1 MRICRG
7 GSFATAV
14 ATAAAVGSRDLL
26 KKVDQNLKKGE
37 LLVVYLLFDV
47 KLVIISCGNSYI
59 RHPMVI
65 PSLSRDLRA
74 LKDDKTTTVTLSG
87 VKRSRTRR
95 AVCDST
101 SGYSKPF
108 ENLNLL

>member
-1 MRICRG
+1 M
-7 GSFATAV
+7 
-14 ATAAAVGSRDLL
+14 
-26 KKVDQNLKKGE
+26 
-37 LLVVYLLFDV
+37 VVHLLFDV
-47 KLVIISCGNSYI
+47 ELVIISRRNSYI

-87 VKRSRTRR
+87 VKLIRTRR

-101 SGYSKPF
+101 SGYNKQPDKSQFIGLHEKLIFVMKFFAFVMKLFTFVLKSPLICAKI
-108 ENLNLL
+108 NIR